1 VELELEQHACVCG
14 MDALYQVMDD
24 DDPSKRAVLAVMP
37 LQDADAVLKRMAT
50 ERGWRVVNWD
60 ILKEPSY
67 LNDSIAVHRHLDKY
81 LGNKSCP
88 SSQSPS
94 LKLVIRISNVDID
107 LATRSMGAIELLAC
121 INDPEVG
128 RIVLVSSHDDPFGGD
143 AMVSKKSK
151 AQLDSLVV
159 RAIPLAS
166 SRSITATKKSKAS
179 ASASAHTHALQLT
192 RDVMLLRLLSTHEDV
207 CESYQLDL
215 QSIAHVIQSMADH

>member
-1 VELELEQHACVCG
+1 

-24 DDPSKRAVLAVMP
+24 DDPSKRVVLAVMP
-37 LQDADAVLKRMAT
+37 LQDADAVLKRMAI
-50 ERGWRVVNWD
+50 ERGWRVVYWD

-81 LGNKSCP
+81 LGCP
-88 SSQSPS
+88 SPSPS

-143 AMVSKKSK
+143 AIVSKKSK

-166 SRSITATKKSKAS
+166 SRSMAATKKSKAS
-179 ASASAHTHALQLT
+179 ASASAHTHTHVLQLT

-215 QSIAHVIQSMADH
+215 QSMAHVIQSMADH